1 MQKSRG
7 RPKADELYLTD
18 QRTRVYVALE
28 ALLAET
34 HSTQLSVEQVLVAA
48 SISRPTFYRWFPDG
62 LATAIEHV
70 IAQANLKLLQEVL
83 DAITAVSD
91 GEARIHAGITAYF
104 AWGART
110 GPIIKCI
117 YREIFQPDTAAYR
130 HRTHSVQQLA
140 QLLSDQSAF
149 FGLTGLDAPTFETLI
164 SCVEQAGHVAF
175 REATPSPELIAQ
187 QCQLAIT
194 IVLSTL
200 RAYEKPAL
208 FKP

>member
-1 MQKSRG
+1 MNSPKSRG
-7 RPKADELYLTD
+7 RPKADEHYWAD

-34 HSTQLSVEQVLVAA
+34 HSTQISVEQVLVAA
-48 SISRPTFYRWFPDG
+48 NISRPTFYRWFPDG

-70 IAQANLKLLQEVL
+70 IAQANLKLLQTVL
-83 DAITAVSD
+83 EAITAVSD
-91 GEARIHAGITAYF
+91 AEARIHAGISAYF
-104 AWGART
+104 AWGTRT
-110 GPIIKCI
+110 GPIIKSI

-140 QLLSDQSAF
+140 QLLSDQSTF
-149 FGLTGLDAPTFETLI
+149 FGLTGLDAATFETLI

-175 REATPSPELIAQ
+175 RETEPSPALIAQ

-194 IVLSTL
+194 IVISTL
-200 RAYEKPAL
+200 RTYDAQAKA
-208 FKP
+208 